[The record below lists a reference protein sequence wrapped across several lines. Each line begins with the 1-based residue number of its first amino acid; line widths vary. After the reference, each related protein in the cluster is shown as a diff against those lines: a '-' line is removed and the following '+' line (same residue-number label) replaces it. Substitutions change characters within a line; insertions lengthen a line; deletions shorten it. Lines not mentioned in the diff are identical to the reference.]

1 MYAPVWCKSNFSFL
15 EGASHAEE
23 LIEEAHRLGLRS
35 IAITDRDGVYGL
47 VRAHTKAKE
56 LGIQLICGVQ
66 FTVAPPAAQLAFSA
80 VTKQHVGLH
89 TESIGRGPGWGVD
102 TDDLAPA
109 ISTAGRLA
117 RQAGRSGRTKRSPPR
132 QAVLG
137 YREGAAANVE
147 IAGQPNP
154 SRIVLLAIDR
164 TGWTNLTR
172 LATIG
177 RRRCD
182 KGESLVSWPEVCEH
196 APGLIG
202 LWCDL
207 LGDELDPSPE
217 LVGALKSA
225 FGDRLYTPLSRHRRA
240 DDVPREVRIRA
251 RAHAFN
257 IPLVAANEVLYH
269 SRSRRPLQD
278 VLTCIRNEVTLA
290 TAGRM
295 IRGNDEYDLRP
306 PHAFSRLFSDEPAAL
321 ARTLAIAERC
331 TFGLEELRY
340 RYPSER
346 LPDGSTSAAYL
357 RRLVA
362 DGAAWRYAGGP
373 PPNPQEWRDGVGTG
387 DVPADV
393 RKQLEAE
400 LAVIEELDYPGYFLT
415 MFEIVSYCRRREIM
429 CQGRGSAANSAVCF
443 CLGITAV
450 DPVRMGLLFERFL
463 SRERA
468 EPPDIDLDIEHE
480 RREEVI
486 QHVYNVYGRDH
497 AAMVCNI
504 IRYRPRSAIRDVGK
518 VLGIPETALDRAAK
532 HLSKYGLVEQE
543 ALASSG
549 LAEGGHANALEHL
562 ARLADEI
569 LEFPRHLSVHPGGFL
584 LGHEPVHDI
593 VPIENAAMPG
603 RTVIQWD
610 KDDLD
615 DLALFK
621 VDLLGLGALHQL
633 HLGLDLLRAHRNLDL
648 TMATIPAED
657 SATYD
662 MICTADTV
670 GTFQIE
676 SRAQM
681 SMLPRLK
688 PRTFYDLVVEV
699 SLVRPGPISGGM
711 VHPYLRRRS
720 GLEPVEYPHPCLEP
734 VLAKTLG
741 VPLFQ
746 EQVMRLAV
754 VAADYTPGEADQLR
768 RDMAAWR
775 RSGRIEKHRDR
786 LIGAM
791 EHKGIAREFGE
802 RVFEQ
807 IRGFGEYGFPEC
819 VTGGTRVIDADT
831 GAWVRIDDVVHGR
844 VPIANTL
851 TCSRDLKIEPR
862 RVIAAKPSGKKS
874 VFRMRTALG
883 REITA
888 TANHPFLTMQ
898 GFRKLDE
905 LAVGDAV
912 ASARALPSLGRK
924 RWSRYELI
932 VLGDLLSEGSL
943 CHPNTFYFY
952 TQDAQHCAEFV
963 RCVEQFENTIAVVER
978 HHGCFSVRVKRI
990 DRSRMTEAV
999 IWSKRLG
1006 LWGGNAF
1013 AKRMPAEVF
1022 ELVDQ
1027 DLALLVARMWEG
1039 DGTLSTT
1046 GAHVSYDTVSQMLA
1060 DDMQH
1065 VLLRLEITSRIYRRD
1080 RPYRDRRAKSFVVT
1094 VTGVENL
1101 RRFNQL
1107 IGRRFLGK
1115 AKRDRAKILAVWNAA
1130 RMSKDVIPAEV
1141 SATIRAARDKQNV
1154 SWNAIGRATGLGMRE
1169 IQSTSKAK
1177 RGFTRRVIGKPGR
1190 YLKSPELEKLADSE
1204 VYWDRIVSI
1213 EPAGEEETYD
1223 LSIEGNH
1230 NFLANDFVVHNSHAA
1245 SFALIAYATCWMR
1258 KHYLPEFTAS
1268 LLNAQPMGF
1277 YSAATIIGDSRRHAL
1292 EVRPIDVQE
1301 SAWDCTLEETDDA
1314 HGFAVRMGLRWVKGM
1329 QLAEGQQII
1338 SARVARR
1345 FESIEDFVRRSRV
1358 PSRIHTALAQAGA
1371 LGALVEE
1378 GEGRRDA
1385 LWQTAGWVR
1394 RQDEPLD
1401 LGGDVHGD
1409 VGFAK
1414 LTQLDEI
1421 FWDYSSSDHST
1432 RGHPLQPLRG
1442 ELRAKGWPDAKT
1454 VARGRDGQ
1462 RLEYVGIVICRQ
1474 QPGTAAGVV
1483 FMTLEDETGFVNL
1496 VVWAQVFADYAT
1508 IIKTTSLLGVT
1519 GRLQVQEGIVHLI
1532 CEEVWHPEL
1541 SRPVIEVG
1549 SRDFH

>member
-1 MYAPVWCKSNFSFL
+1 MYAPLWCKSNFSFL

-23 LIEEAHRLGLRS
+23 LVEEAHRLGLRS
-35 IAITDRDGVYGL
+35 IAITDRDGVYGM

-56 LGIQLICGVQ
+56 LGVQLICGAQ
-66 FTVAPPAAQLAFSA
+66 LTVAPPTAQLAFSS
-80 VTKQHVGLH
+80 VTTRVGLH
-89 TESIGRGPGWGVD
+89 GEHRGPGWGAD
-102 TDDLAPA
+102 TDDLEPA
-109 ISTAGRLA
+109 IPITGR
-117 RQAGRSGRTKRSPPR
+117 RGRTKKARPR

-137 YREGAAANVE
+137 FREGAAANVE
-147 IAGQPNP
+147 IAGAPNP
-154 SRIVLLAIDR
+154 SRVVLLAMDR

-172 LATIG
+172 LTTLG

-182 KGESLVSWPEVCEH
+182 KGESLVAWPEVCDH
-196 APGLIG
+196 AAGLIA

-207 LGDELDPSPE
+207 LGDELDPSPD
-217 LVGALKSA
+217 LVGSLKAA
-225 FGDRLYTPLSRHRRA
+225 FGDRLYAPLSRHRRA
-240 DDVPREVRIRA
+240 DDVPRETRLRA

-257 IPLVAANEVLYH
+257 IPLVAVNEVLYH
-269 SRSRRPLQD
+269 SRARRPLQD

-306 PHAFSRLFSDEPAAL
+306 PHAFARLFADEPAAL
-321 ARTLAIAERC
+321 ARSIAIAERC

-346 LPDGSTSAAYL
+346 LPDGSSSAAYL

-362 DGAAWRYAGGP
+362 DGAAWRYGGGE
-373 PPNPQEWRDGVGTG
+373 PPNPQEWRDGVGSG
-387 DVPADV
+387 FVPDDV
-393 RKQLEAE
+393 RAQLDAE

-415 MFEIVSYCRRREIM
+415 MFEIVAYCRRRDIM

-443 CLGITAV
+443 CLGVTAV

-497 AAMVCNI
+497 SAMVCNI
-504 IRYRPRSAIRDVGK
+504 IRYRPRSAVRDVGK

-532 HLSKYGLVEQE
+532 HLSKYGLVEEE
-543 ALASSG
+543 ALALSG
-549 LAEGGHANALEHL
+549 LAEGGHANALGHL

-593 VPIENAAMPG
+593 VPIENATMPG

-633 HLGLDLLRAHRNLDL
+633 HLGLDLLRAHRNIDL

-657 SATYD
+657 ADTYD

-720 GLEPVEYPHPCLEP
+720 GLEPIEYPHACLEP
-734 VLAKTLG
+734 VLKKTLG

-746 EQVMRLAV
+746 EQVMRLAI

-786 LIGAM
+786 LINAM
-791 EHKGIAREFGE
+791 EHKGITREFGE

-819 VTGGTRVIDADT
+819 VTGATRVLDAET

-844 VPIANTL
+844 VPLAHTL
-851 TCSRDLKIEPR
+851 TCSREYKLEKR
-862 RVIAAKPSGKKS
+862 RVIAKKPSGKKQ
-874 VFRMRTALG
+874 VFRLRTALG

-888 TANHPFLTMQ
+888 TANHPFLTLA
-898 GFRKLDE
+898 GYTKLGE
-905 LAVGDAV
+905 LKVGDAV
-912 ASARALPSLGRK
+912 ATARALPFLGRK
-924 RWSRYELI
+924 RWTSEELGA
-932 VLGDLLSEGSL
+932 L
-943 CHPNTFYFY
+943 
-952 TQDAQHCAEFV
+952 AA
-963 RCVEQFENTIAVVER
+963 
-978 HHGCFSVRVKRI
+978 RI
-990 DRSRMTEAV
+990 YLEP
-999 IWSKRLG
+999 KL
-1006 LWGGNAF
+1006 
-1013 AKRMPAEVF
+1013 PAEVF

-1027 DLALLVARMWEG
+1027 DLALLVARMWEA
-1039 DGTLSTT
+1039 DGTVATKIAFTT
-1046 GAHVSYDTVSQMLA
+1046 ASPKLA
-1060 DDMQH
+1060 EDMQH
-1065 VLLRLEITSRIYRRD
+1065 LLMRLAIISKRD
-1080 RPYRDRRAKSFVVT
+1080 HRSVVVT
-1094 VTGVENL
+1094 GGENL
-1101 RRFNQL
+1101 RRFHLL
-1107 IGRRFLGK
+1107 IGRRFADK
-1115 AKRDRAKILAVWNAA
+1115 ANRDRAKIHATWNNA
-1130 RMSKDVIPAEV
+1130 RMPQDVIPAEV
-1141 SATIRAARDKQNV
+1141 SSSIRAARDRQKW
-1154 SWNAIGRATGLGMRE
+1154 SWNEVARATGLAAYQ
-1169 IQSTSKAK
+1169 IQGDK
-1177 RGFTRRVIGKPGR
+1177 RAFTRAELAALGR
-1190 YLKSPELEKLADSE
+1190 HLKSRELESLATSDLF
-1204 VYWDRIVSI
+1204 WDRIVSI

-1277 YSAATIIGDSRRHAL
+1277 YSAATIVGDARRHGL
-1292 EVRPIDVQE
+1292 EVRPVDVGA
-1301 SAWDCTLEETDDA
+1301 SAWDCTLEEA
-1314 HGFAVRMGLRWVKGM
+1314 GEPHGFAVRMGLRWVKGI
-1329 QLAEGQQII
+1329 QVAEGQQIVN
-1338 SARVARR
+1338 ARAHQPYQ
-1345 FESIEDFVRRSRV
+1345 SLEDFVRRSRI
-1358 PSRIHTALAQAGA
+1358 PARIHTALAEAGA
-1371 LGALVEE
+1371 LGSLVEA

-1385 LWQTAGWVR
+1385 LWQTAGWIR

-1414 LTQLDEI
+1414 LTKLDEI
-1421 FWDYSSSDHST
+1421 FWDYSSTDHST

-1442 ELRAKGWPDAKT
+1442 ELRAKGWPDAKS
-1454 VARGRDGQ
+1454 VSRGRDGQ

-1474 QPGTAAGVV
+1474 QPGTASGVV

-1496 VVWAQVFADYAT
+1496 VVWAKTFAEYAT
-1508 IIKTTSLLGVT
+1508 IIKTTSLLGIT

-1532 CEEVWHPEL
+1532 CERVWHPEL